1 MQRIARGARPR
12 RGVSAGVSGQGTSDS
27 VLCWFDTR
35 QDPVGPTPIRELL
48 TFLDFTSGNDLPEM
62 IAKVALACVAGAAQA
77 AVPSDKIASL
87 PGWPQNEQVRL
98 YRNPGCDAQP
108 YHPGSSASPPTL
120 PKTTVPFR
128 PYCPVPTM
136 YSGYLTS
143 TTGSSRRSLTPRTCL
158 WCTGPTADREA
169 RVSMPDCSPRVRIAP
184 R

>member
-1 MQRIARGARPR
+1 MHRAEDSSGCT
-12 RGVSAGVSGQGTSDS
+12 SKAGRQCRCVGTGNVRFSFVLVRHPSGSSDR
-27 VLCWFDTR
+27 L
-35 QDPVGPTPIRELL
+35 RELL